1 LAPKGLVIGRNIPIS
16 DQRLFSSFEDC
27 FGSIFPLSTTPL
39 FRQLQGVEQT
49 KPDESGPL
57 AAELRLSGV

>member
-27 FGSIFPLSTTPL
+27 FGSGPVFSARSSDGPLP
-39 FRQLQGVEQT
+39 GVELT
-49 KPDESGPL
+49 ETGESGPL
-57 AAELRLSGV
+57 ANDLPLSGV

>member
-27 FGSIFPLSTTPL
+27 FGSASDYPHRHPERPHL
-39 FRQLQGVEQT
+39 GVEQT
-49 KPDESGPL
+49 EPGESGPL
-57 AAELRLSGV
+57 AADLPLSGV